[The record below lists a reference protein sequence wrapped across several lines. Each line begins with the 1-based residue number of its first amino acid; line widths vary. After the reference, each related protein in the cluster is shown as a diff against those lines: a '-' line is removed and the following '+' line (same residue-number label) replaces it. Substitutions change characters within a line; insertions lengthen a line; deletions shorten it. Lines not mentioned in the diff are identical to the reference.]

1 MGKTKINFNRTA
13 FILVKPPSRIVSHHK
28 IKTYAEHE
36 ELVAKAVDSGYCLYS
51 APMTKK
57 NGKYIATQPW
67 LLDVT
72 TIPQNLHVEEEQIPD
87 KPKSDQLCCPFCD
100 KPMNSTS
107 GRTLHVKSNHGE
119 RLEEYKKWLKSL
131 GKKSKR

>member
-1 MGKTKINFNRTA
+1 MGKIKINFNRTA

-28 IKTYAEHE
+28 IKTYAEHDD
-36 ELVAKAVDSGYCLYS
+36 LIVKAVESGYCLYS
-51 APMTKK
+51 AHMVKK

-67 LLDVT
+67 QLDLD
-72 TIPQNLHVEEEQIPD
+72 TIPQNIKEEPVPEP
-87 KPKSDQLCCPFCD
+87 PKSDQLCCPFCD

-107 GRTLHVKSNHGE
+107 GRTLHVKSNHSE
-119 RLEEYKKWLKSL
+119 RLEEYQKWLKSL